1 MPYQD
6 MQPAPYTPPPLPAQV
21 LFDSYIPA
29 TGRDLRDL
37 RKAQASGHIDDEMR
51 FGERVIPV
59 PRMIDTPYQGPHQ
72 KAPYRYEVPPKI
84 EGEPIYPFRPVQGS
98 MVPGIGYPST
108 GHAAEGEPRLG
119 PPPPSIPDSF
129 PYEEMTPPPPGMLER
144 LRETEDPSYYNLPDR
159 YNPSR
164 DRRMHYNLPDRHDP
178 SRDRRMYY
186 NLPDKYG
193 PRTSTTIVIPP
204 GSNAKNREMLE
215 SLSKEI
221 GKGMEGLSPII
232 EALMGAKGKK

>member
-6 MQPAPYTPPPLPAQV
+6 TAPAPAPSQL

-29 TGRDLRDL
+29 RGRELRDL
-37 RKAQASGHIDDEMR
+37 RKAQASGHIDDEMIIGDLYPR
-51 FGERVIPV
+51 AIPV
-59 PRMIDTPYQGPHQ
+59 PRMVDTPYQGPHQ
-72 KAPYRYEVPPKI
+72 KAPYMYEVPPKV

-119 PPPPSIPDSF
+119 PPAPRIPDSF

-144 LRETEDPSYYNLPDR
+144 LRETENPSYYNLPDR
-159 YNPSR
+159 Y
-164 DRRMHYNLPDRHDP
+164 DP
-178 SRDRRMYY
+178 SRDRRMYH

-204 GSNAKNREMLE
+204 GSNAKNRKMLE

-221 GKGMEGLSPII
+221 GKGMEGISPII
-232 EALMGAKGKK
+232 EALMGTKDKK

>member
-6 MQPAPYTPPPLPAQV
+6 MQPAPYTPPPPPAQV

-29 TGRDLRDL
+29 RGRDLRDL
-37 RKAQASGHIDDEMR
+37 RKAQASGHIDDEMIV
-51 FGERVIPV
+51 GDLDPRVIPV

-72 KAPYRYEVPPKI
+72 KAPYMYEVPPKV

-98 MVPGIGYPST
+98 SVPGIGYPST

-119 PPPPSIPDSF
+119 PPAPRIPDSF
-129 PYEEMTPPPPGMLER
+129 PYEEMTPPPPEMLER
-144 LRETEDPSYYNLPDR
+144 LRSTDRGFHMEVPAHLRPRKIDPGI
-159 YNPSR
+159 
-164 DRRMHYNLPDRHDP
+164 
-178 SRDRRMYY
+178 
-186 NLPDKYG
+186 YG

-215 SLSKEI
+215 GLSKEI

-232 EALMGAKGKK
+232 EALMGTKGKK